1 MKKLIGDKAFY
12 LKVFKVAFPMMVQ
25 MSITNFVG
33 LLDNLMVGQLGTE
46 EMTGVAVVNQILF
59 VFNLCVFGALSG
71 AGIYGSQFYGKKD
84 TAGLQYVM
92 RFKLIASMI
101 VTGLALVLLY
111 FAAEPLVG
119 LFLTEGSEGDVQST
133 LEYGKTYLFYML
145 FTLIPFAVKEC
156 YASSLKEVERTV
168 LPMVGSGVAVIV
180 NFALN
185 YVLIFGKFG
194 APELGVTGAAIATL
208 IARFIELIIVAFG
221 AHLKKN
227 NFFNGVYRSFYIP
240 KELIKG
246 LLVKGFP
253 LLLNETLWSGGI
265 ATLNQCYSMRGL
277 QVMTAINMAST
288 ISNLF
293 NVVFISM
300 GSATAILVGQELG
313 AERYEGA
320 KDTARKMTAFSVAI
334 CGVIGVLMALIAPGF
349 TTFYNTSDSIRG
361 LACVFIYVA
370 AFIMPFDAFNQAAY
384 FILRSGGK
392 TFITFLFDSL
402 FFWYASI
409 PVAQLL
415 VRGTDFPIEAIYAI
429 CYGLNLLKCV
439 VGFVLLKKGIWVQ
452 SIVKRQ

>member
-208 IARFIELIIVAFG
+208 IARFIELIIVASG

-240 KELIKG
+240 KELIRG